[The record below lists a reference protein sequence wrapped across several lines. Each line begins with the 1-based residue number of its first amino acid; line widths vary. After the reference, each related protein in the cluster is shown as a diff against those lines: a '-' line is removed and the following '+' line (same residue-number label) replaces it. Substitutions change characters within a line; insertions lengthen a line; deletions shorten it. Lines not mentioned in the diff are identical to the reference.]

1 MFVYITKEN
10 DQIRAYKVLENLMTG
25 KTKLE
30 KKINEKRKWFKEF
43 CLRYYL

>member
-1 MFVYITKEN
+1 MFVCITKEN

-25 KTKLE
+25 KTKHE
-30 KKINEKRKWFKEF
+30 REINEPRKWFKEF